1 VIKSNYGA
9 YMEITEINSILLLTT
24 MLLVLVLL
32 ITCFGMLMYLIR
44 VNRGMEALIA
54 GMKRSRTGPVERSP
68 EPGPQK
74 DEGVPVTAPAPECH
88 RDVDILENSS
98 DIRQNM
104 EALNKKYGLGSITL
118 ASPDGLVIASS
129 DPDAQQI
136 AARYS
141 HMKKKGLKPEDARI
155 QVFDM
160 YYRGSPITGIIRVN
174 HPLPASWLSSI
185 EEDTRKILNWWLP

>member
-1 VIKSNYGA
+1 
-9 YMEITEINSILLLTT
+9 MEITEINSILLLTT
-24 MLLVLVLL
+24 TLLVLVLL

-54 GMKRSRTGPVERSP
+54 GMKRSRTSPVARST
-68 EPGPQK
+68 EPGPVQK
-74 DEGVPVTAPAPECH
+74 DQGDPVTAPAPECH
-88 RDVDILENSS
+88 RDVDILENNS
-98 DIRQNM
+98 DIRRNM

-141 HMKKKGLKPEDARI
+141 HMMIKGLKPEDARI
-155 QVFDM
+155 QVFEM
-160 YYRGSPITGIIRVN
+160 YYRGSPITGIIRVD
-174 HPLPASWLSSI
+174 HPLPAAWLSSI
-185 EEDTRKILNWWLP
+185 EEDARKILNWWLP